1 MSEFS
6 TALQPPIAA
15 PDWDPP
21 PGKRTYYRHA
31 VDGQLGWLVR
41 RGGREM
47 IRLDRGE
54 AEVLRHMVEGQWVPD
69 KEHRP
74 LNKAT
79 VAKICHAAD
88 RELCFALGE
97 HGKAQPDWNDL
108 KQEEKREWMLVGPKS
123 PVVRAVIYARIK
135 DALAELTT

>member
-1 MSEFS
+1 MSEF
-6 TALQPPIAA
+6 TAALEPRIDAK
-15 PDWDPP
+15 DWDPAP
-21 PGKRTYYRHA
+21 DKRTFYRSSR
-31 VDGQLGWLVR
+31 DGQLGWLVR

-47 IRLDRGE
+47 IRLDRA
-54 AEVLRHMVEGQWVPD
+54 AETLRHMVEGEWVPD

-97 HGKAQPDWNDL
+97 HGRAQPEWNDL
-108 KQEEKREWMLVGPKS
+108 TQEEKRDWMLKGPTK
-123 PVVRAVIYARIK
+123 PVIRAVIYARIK

>member
-6 TALQPPIAA
+6 ASLA
-15 PDWDPP
+15 PRLDQKDWDPL

-31 VDGQLGWLVR
+31 TDGQLGWMVR

-54 AEVLRHMVEGQWVPD
+54 AEHLRHMVEGEWVPD

-74 LNKAT
+74 LNKAA
-79 VAKICHAAD
+79 VAKVCHAAD
-88 RELCFALGE
+88 RELCMALGE
-97 HGKAQPDWNDL
+97 HGKAQKEWHDL
-108 KQEEKREWMLVGPKS
+108 TQEEKREWMLEGPAS
-123 PVVRAVIYARIK
+123 PVIRAVIYARIK

>member
-6 TALQPPIAA
+6 TSLEPRIE
-15 PDWDPP
+15 DKNWDPP
-21 PGKRTYYRHA
+21 PGKRTYYRHTT
-31 VDGQLGWLVR
+31 DGQLGWLVR

-54 AEVLRHMVEGQWVPD
+54 QECLRHMNEAEWVPD

-74 LNKAT
+74 LNKAL

-97 HGKAQPDWNDL
+97 HGKAQPEWNDL
-108 KQEEKREWMLVGPKS
+108 KQEEKRDWMLNGPTK
-123 PVVRAVIYARIK
+123 PVIRAVIYARIK
-135 DALAELTT
+135 DALSELTT